1 MKKPLLLLAALLS
14 LSATAC
20 SYQYPEILTATKAQ
34 ALPTRPGD
42 QAVNLDTA
50 AGITGPA
57 GQTHDNDL
65 QFIPQFMR

>member
-20 SYQYPEILTATKAQ
+20 SYQYPGILAATKAQ

-50 AGITGPA
+50 AGITGTA

-65 QFIPQFMR
+65 QFVPQFAR